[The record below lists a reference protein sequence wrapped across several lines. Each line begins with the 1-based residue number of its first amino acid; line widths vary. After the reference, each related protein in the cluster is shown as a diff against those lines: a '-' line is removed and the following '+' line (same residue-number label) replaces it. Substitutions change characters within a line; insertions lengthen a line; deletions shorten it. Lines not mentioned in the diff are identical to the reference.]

1 VTPSPGQSLE
11 VATGSTRIHAL
22 SVSGRA
28 ALVAVI
34 LTIASLGQVTAG
46 ESTASSRRGTIAR
59 TRT

>member
-1 VTPSPGQSLE
+1 M
-11 VATGSTRIHAL
+11 GSTRVHAL
-22 SVSGRA
+22 SVPSRA